1 MNKFF
6 NQIILPILVVILI
19 TSILKLDKIS
29 FVFLLFGISGLIGMF
44 RAKFY
49 MKELSFNNLVII
61 KTNNLKSWYLVGKHL
76 FINPEFYKTMD
87 NDEYN
92 VILLRYRQQMETGW
106 FLFWFIYFLEY
117 LIWIFAHLFKW
128 KVSKEAIS
136 FNQEINEFKD
146 GTKELNVKY
155 RWLNYIFRDTDTNSF
170 IFA

>member
-106 FLFWFIYFLEY
+106 FL
-117 LIWIFAHLFKW
+117 
-128 KVSKEAIS
+128 
-136 FNQEINEFKD
+136 
-146 GTKELNVKY
+146 
-155 RWLNYIFRDTDTNSF
+155 
-170 IFA
+170 